1 MHGDYTVSMLA
12 ACECTAI
19 SQVAALSP
27 AAIKAA
33 KLLVDLVLFMH
44 FLCKIIDQTAY
55 ALSVTADYW

>member
-1 MHGDYTVSMLA
+1 MLA
-12 ACECTAI
+12 ACECTAV

-33 KLLVDLVLFMH
+33 KLLVDHCSVHAFPLQ
-44 FLCKIIDQTAY
+44 IIERTTC